1 MKERVQTVRAK
12 VFNAPGEALGD
23 EELRLAGVRDDLVR
37 VRLRA
42 SGVCGS
48 DLHVTDGDWTAEGPL
63 VLGHEGAGVVE
74 EVGPGVRDVGIG
86 DRVVLSWFAPCRRC
100 RNCARGRAW
109 LCQNTKALE
118 NTLPDGTTSFVSF
131 EGVPVPAF
139 LGLGTFAEA
148 TVVPESA
155 AIPVGDDLP
164 FPVAALIG
172 CAVTTGVGAVVNTA
186 RARPGDSAVVVGCGG
201 VGQAILLG
209 LGLVGADPVIAVDLS
224 DDRLA
229 LARELGA
236 THALRGDD
244 PDLGDHIRSIT
255 GGGADHAFEAIGR
268 AATIEVL
275 PSLVRRGGQAV
286 IVGMPAEGVTV
297 PLDPFDLADSGK
309 SVLGCNYGSSVPS
322 VDFPR
327 LARLYASGRLPLD
340 RLVGRTTTLDDVDG
354 ALEDLRR
361 AAGLRTVI
369 DYGDGS

>member
-1 MKERVQTVRAK
+1 LRERDQTVRAK
-12 VFNAPGEALGD
+12 VFNAPNEALGD
-23 EELRLAGVRDDLVR
+23 EELHLAEVRDDLVR

-48 DLHVTDGDWTAEGPL
+48 DLHVADGDWTAQGPL
-63 VLGHEGAGVVE
+63 VLGHEGAGIVDN
-74 EVGPGVRDVGIG
+74 VGPDVKDLRPG

-109 LCQNTKALE
+109 LCQNTKSLE
-118 NTLPDGTTSFVSF
+118 NTLPDGTTSFMTSD
-131 EGVPVPAF
+131 GAPVPAF

-155 AIPVGDDLP
+155 AVAIPEEVP

-186 RARPGDSAVVVGCGG
+186 RVRPGDSAVVIGCGG

-209 LGLVGADPVIAVDLS
+209 LGLVGADPVVAVDLS
-224 DDRLA
+224 DERLA

-236 THALRGDD
+236 THALRGED
-244 PDLGDHIRSIT
+244 PDLVEHVRSVT
-255 GGGADHAFEAIGR
+255 GEGADHAFEAIGR
-268 AATIEVL
+268 AATIGML
-275 PSLVRRGGQAV
+275 PSLICRGGQAV

-297 PLDPFDLADSGK
+297 PLDPFDLADGGK
-309 SVLGCNYGSSVPS
+309 RVLGCNYGSSVPS
-322 VDFPR
+322 VDFPK

-340 RLVGRTTTLDDVDG
+340 RLVGRTITLDAVDG
-354 ALEDLRR
+354 ALDDLRR
-361 AAGLRTVI
+361 ASGLRTVI
-369 DYGDGS
+369 EYGEGL

>member
-1 MKERVQTVRAK
+1 MKRCQTVRAK

-23 EELRLAGVRDDLVR
+23 EELHLAEVRDDLVR

-48 DLHVTDGDWTAEGPL
+48 DLHVADGDWTMEGPL
-63 VLGHEGAGVVE
+63 VLGHEGSGIVE
-74 EVGPGVRDVGIG
+74 EVGPGVRDVRVG

-100 RNCARGRAW
+100 RNCARGLAW
-109 LCQNTKALE
+109 LCQNTKSLE
-118 NTLPDGTTSFVSF
+118 NTLPDGTTSFVSSD
-131 EGVPVPAF
+131 GAPVPAF

-155 AIPVGDDLP
+155 AVPVHDDVP
-164 FPVAALIG
+164 FSVAALIG

-186 RARPGDSAVVVGCGG
+186 DVRPGDSAVVIGCGG

-209 LGLVGADPVIAVDLS
+209 LGLVGADPIVAVDLS
-224 DDRLA
+224 DERLA

-236 THALRGDD
+236 THALRGED
-244 PDLGDHIRSIT
+244 PDLVEHVRSVT
-255 GGGADHAFEAIGR
+255 GEGADHAFEAIGR
-268 AATIEVL
+268 AATIGML
-275 PSLVRRGGQAV
+275 PSLICRGGQAV

-297 PLDPFDLADSGK
+297 PLDPFDLADGGK
-309 SVLGCNYGSSVPS
+309 RVLGCNYGSSMPS
-322 VDFPR
+322 VDFPK

-340 RLVGRTTTLDDVDG
+340 RLVGRTITLDAVDG
-354 ALEDLRR
+354 ALDDLRR

-369 DYGDGS
+369 EYGEGL

>member
-1 MKERVQTVRAK
+1 
-12 VFNAPGEALGD
+12 
-23 EELRLAGVRDDLVR
+23 
-37 VRLRA
+37 
-42 SGVCGS
+42 
-48 DLHVTDGDWTAEGPL
+48 
-63 VLGHEGAGVVE
+63 
-74 EVGPGVRDVGIG
+74 
-86 DRVVLSWFAPCRRC
+86 
-100 RNCARGRAW
+100 
-109 LCQNTKALE
+109 
-118 NTLPDGTTSFVSF
+118 
-131 EGVPVPAF
+131 
-139 LGLGTFAEA
+139 
-148 TVVPESA
+148 
-155 AIPVGDDLP
+155 
-164 FPVAALIG
+164 
-172 CAVTTGVGAVVNTA
+172 
-186 RARPGDSAVVVGCGG
+186 

-327 LARLYASGRLPLD
+327 LARLYASGRLPID
-340 RLVGRTTTLDDVDG
+340 RLVGRTTTLDDVDE
-354 ALEDLRR
+354 AVEDLRR